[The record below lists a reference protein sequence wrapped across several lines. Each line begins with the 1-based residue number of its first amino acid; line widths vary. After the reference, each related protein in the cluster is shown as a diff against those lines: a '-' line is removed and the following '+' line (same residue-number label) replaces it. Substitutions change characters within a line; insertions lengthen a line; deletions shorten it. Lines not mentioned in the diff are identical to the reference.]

1 MSRLD
6 GKRACPGRLNYALD
20 DEQEPSR
27 NAQILDAVDFEL
39 GGNMSHTRLGFSGA
53 LVAIMIFQ
61 ISPAAADKCD
71 DLREPEPRIVACTQS
86 IKSGKWKGDNQAIN
100 YGNRGKAYEDKGDF
114 DRAIVEYN
122 QAISINPRNPTF
134 YNNRGIAYRGKGDL
148 DRAIAD
154 YSQAISL
161 NPKDHDAY
169 YNRGIAYRNKG
180 DLDHAIADY
189 SQAISLNAKDPD
201 FFNNRAFA
209 YREKGDF
216 DRSIADYS
224 EAIRLAPKNDVF
236 YARRGRAYLYNGNL
250 AKALADMS
258 QATELDPTDADEA
271 LWLDIVS
278 QRNGVPS
285 RLSQATSK
293 INMSEW
299 PAPVIRLYLGQL
311 TPAALLAAADDPD
324 AAKKKKQ
331 FCKANFYS
339 AELSLSKGSK
349 DEAIRL
355 FRLAA
360 SDCRHDVVEWSS
372 ANSELK
378 ALGEAVRVGQ

>member
-1 MSRLD
+1 
-6 GKRACPGRLNYALD
+6 
-20 DEQEPSR
+20 
-27 NAQILDAVDFEL
+27 
-39 GGNMSHTRLGFSGA
+39 MSHTRLGFSVV
-53 LVAIMIFQ
+53 LVATMIFQ
-61 ISPAAADKCD
+61 VSPAAADKCD

-86 IKSGKWKGDNQAIN
+86 IKSGKWTGNNQAIN

-114 DRAIVEYN
+114 DRAIADYN
-122 QAISINPRNPTF
+122 QAISINPGNATF

-154 YSQAISL
+154 YNQAISL

-169 YNRGIAYRNKG
+169 YNRGISYRTKG

-189 SQAISLNAKDPD
+189 NQAISLNPKDPD

-216 DRSIADYS
+216 DRAIADYS

-236 YARRGRAYLYNGNL
+236 YARRGRAYLYSGNI

-258 QATELDPTDADEA
+258 QATEIDPTDADEA

-285 RLSQATSK
+285 RLSQAMSK
-293 INMSEW
+293 INMTEW
-299 PAPVIRLYLGQL
+299 PAPIIRLYLGQL
-311 TPAALLAAADDPD
+311 TPAALLAAADDPQP
-324 AAKKKKQ
+324 AKKSKRV
-331 FCKANFYS
+331 CKANFFS
-339 AELSLSKGSK
+339 GELSLMKGAK
-349 DEAIRL
+349 DEAARL

-360 SDCRHDVVEWSS
+360 SDCLNDTVEWS
-372 ANSELK
+372 AARLELK
-378 ALGEAVRVGQ
+378 ALGEAVRVGP